1 MTSEIDLTG
10 QARKMGRNAG
20 LKNDGTLDSVH
31 SVSGTELQEGSILA
45 RTTQPDVPDSKGLGD
60 TERAKYKKTG
70 KTYYVRQISY
80 FLRLTGFL
88 FVFDQYKWF

>member
-1 MTSEIDLTG
+1 MNLDKDLTG

-31 SVSGTELQEGSILA
+31 SVHGTELPEGSIPT

-60 TERAKYKKTG
+60 TARSKHNKKL
-70 KTYYVRQISY
+70 KSY
-80 FLRLTGFL
+80 
-88 FVFDQYKWF
+88 